1 MTAGAPEVLTASAAG
16 SRLLKAGCTWH
27 PDDQLQVCWHLGRT
41 AASRMLQWWHMWLCR
56 SYVLLPAHCTS
67 ATASGAPVQQN
78 QFTCNLED
86 HLPRQKEHQ
95 EAAGKLIW
103 SGTSTAVDAVLLLLT
118 CLLVILGGHP
128 DCECPQLHMCT
139 RAYLVLH
146 HLLHRSCV
154 PAGHGTGCPQHHSTL
169 VQEARLDLV
178 TCDDALGQQ
187 RPQLAVEH

>member
-1 MTAGAPEVLTASAAG
+1 M
-16 SRLLKAGCTWH
+16 
-27 PDDQLQVCWHLGRT
+27 
-41 AASRMLQWWHMWLCR
+41 
-56 SYVLLPAHCTS
+56 
-67 ATASGAPVQQN
+67 QQN

-139 RAYLVLH
+139 RAYLILH

-154 PAGHGTGCPQHHSTL
+154 PAGHGTGADVHSITQHLFWRPGLTLSRVMMHSGNN
-169 VQEARLDLV
+169 ARNLLLS
-178 TCDDALGQQ
+178 TS
-187 RPQLAVEH
+187 